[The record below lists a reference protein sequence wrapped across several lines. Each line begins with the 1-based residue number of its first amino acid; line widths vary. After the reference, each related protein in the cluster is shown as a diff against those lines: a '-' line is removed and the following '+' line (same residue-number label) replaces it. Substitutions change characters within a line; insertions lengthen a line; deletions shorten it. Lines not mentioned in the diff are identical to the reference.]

1 MIYFVAILGLL
12 LRLSYLNKP
21 EGLWNDEYVS
31 WFVANTP
38 FNQGFWSQVI
48 KQCHMPLYYLILKPF
63 TGYSDLI
70 LRLTSVA
77 AGVLSIFAMYYLGKE
92 FSKKT
97 GFFLA
102 TITSVL
108 SFLIYYSQEVRFYSM
123 LFLFSALTVLY
134 TIRLIK
140 NTNKKNIIMFTLSI
154 CLTLLTHVLGWIFIT
169 LCIIYVVYKKK
180 SLPKTTIIISLI
192 AFCLIIPLGLNIL
205 KMIPSSQ
212 WWGHFSYTNILFLF
226 SDFFSPILTNNV
238 NAPPVFFYN
247 KNLIAWLLL
256 PCLIVIYP
264 LIEGFKQIKG
274 LGIIAFSTIIVM
286 SILAC
291 TGTIVFITKY
301 SIEILPIFLLA
312 LALGFEKLGKVGNIL
327 FAIFITIHLTA
338 FFTPNY
344 VTKMIRKEGQR
355 IPAEIIIARNPDNI
369 IFTYYEPNRFTR
381 YIDLSNKKVFYI
393 SKINRFEYLDN
404 PQEILENIQSGDR
417 VSIVFLDSVSFFD
430 KAFIKANANNP
441 KIPEMFLTF
450 SRIKNCLID
459 TLNNDYKDFQV
470 DKLGS
475 WTVIT
480 ATKK

>member
-140 NTNKKNIIMFTLSI
+140 NTNKK
-154 CLTLLTHVLGWIFIT
+154 
-169 LCIIYVVYKKK
+169 
-180 SLPKTTIIISLI
+180 IS
-192 AFCLIIPLGLNIL
+192 
-205 KMIPSSQ
+205 
-212 WWGHFSYTNILFLF
+212 
-226 SDFFSPILTNNV
+226 
-238 NAPPVFFYN
+238 
-247 KNLIAWLLL
+247 
-256 PCLIVIYP
+256 
-264 LIEGFKQIKG
+264 
-274 LGIIAFSTIIVM
+274 
-286 SILAC
+286 
-291 TGTIVFITKY
+291 
-301 SIEILPIFLLA
+301 
-312 LALGFEKLGKVGNIL
+312 
-327 FAIFITIHLTA
+327 
-338 FFTPNY
+338 
-344 VTKMIRKEGQR
+344 
-355 IPAEIIIARNPDNI
+355 
-369 IFTYYEPNRFTR
+369 
-381 YIDLSNKKVFYI
+381 
-393 SKINRFEYLDN
+393 
-404 PQEILENIQSGDR
+404 
-417 VSIVFLDSVSFFD
+417 
-430 KAFIKANANNP
+430 
-441 KIPEMFLTF
+441 
-450 SRIKNCLID
+450 
-459 TLNNDYKDFQV
+459 
-470 DKLGS
+470 
-475 WTVIT
+475 
-480 ATKK
+480 